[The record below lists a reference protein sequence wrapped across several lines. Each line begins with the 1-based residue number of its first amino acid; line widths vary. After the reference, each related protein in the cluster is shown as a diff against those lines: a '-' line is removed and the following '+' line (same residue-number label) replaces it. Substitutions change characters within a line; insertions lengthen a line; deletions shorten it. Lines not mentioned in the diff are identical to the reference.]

1 MLRVCQQFL
10 WHDIGVTAALT
21 LTSGHEAAHEAAQI
35 WALAKARRDHDAAPA
50 PAEEILPGVQRR
62 LRVPGAE
69 LIVASQGGR
78 AVGFTL
84 FAPRAASLEIFYL
97 AVAPDAWGRGVA
109 AALLASVEEFARG
122 ISRTAVDL
130 WVISDNDRA
139 ISVYQRA
146 GFVDSGELHH
156 DAASG
161 RSECRMVKVL
171 V

>member
-1 MLRVCQQFL
+1 M
-10 WHDIGVTAALT
+10 TAALT

-35 WALAKARRDHDAAPA
+35 WALAKARRDEDTAPA
-50 PAEEILPGVQRR
+50 SAEEVLPGVQRR

-69 LIVASQGGR
+69 LIVASQGGQ

-84 FAPRAASLEIFYL
+84 FAPRAECLEIFYL

-109 AALLASVEEFARG
+109 AVLLASVEEFAHG
-122 ISRTAVDL
+122 ISRPSVDL

-139 ISVYQRA
+139 ISVYQRT
-146 GFVDSGELHH
+146 GFIDSGELHR

-161 RSECRMVKVL
+161 RSERRMVKVL
-171 V
+171 G